1 MFQSIFVL
9 INSERR
15 VASGKQ
21 KKAKRQ
27 QKSTFTSLPD
37 LHPLHKIVAS
47 HYSILKLY
55 IFDTE

>member
-21 KKAKRQ
+21 KKAKQQ
-27 QKSTFTSLPD
+27 QKSTFRGLPD

-47 HYSILKLY
+47 KYSTLKLY
-55 IFDTE
+55 IFETE